1 MEASTNT
8 TANRKVYLNL
18 GTSLELGGLNWE
30 NWEELG
36 TGRTQAAIKLE
47 RAVVTEVEGT
57 NIESDPNLS
66 LRVIPI
72 LVFTIDPD
80 PDLTPIPKDES
91 DFILILE
98 SDLNYLSTE
107 SDPDPDPGFHH

>member
-1 MEASTNT
+1 M
-8 TANRKVYLNL
+8 
-18 GTSLELGGLNWE
+18 
-30 NWEELG
+30 
-36 TGRTQAAIKLE
+36 
-47 RAVVTEVEGT
+47 TEVEGT
-57 NIESDPNLS
+57 NNESDPNLS

-80 PDLTPIPKDES
+80 PDLTPIPNDER

-107 SDPDPDPGFHH
+107 SDLDPDPGFHH

>member
-1 MEASTNT
+1 M
-8 TANRKVYLNL
+8 
-18 GTSLELGGLNWE
+18 
-30 NWEELG
+30 
-36 TGRTQAAIKLE
+36 
-47 RAVVTEVEGT
+47 TEVEGT

-80 PDLTPIPKDES
+80 PDLTPVPNDES

-107 SDPDPDPGFHH
+107 SDPDPGFHH

>member
-18 GTSLELGGLNWE
+18 GTSLELGGHKLG
-30 NWEELG
+30 ELG
-36 TGRTQAAIKLE
+36 TRRTQAAIKLE